1 MLKRMWEGDLT
12 LEDNQRINTR
22 VIGISGLEL
31 PSMLQGK
38 YKIILVQNDMSFVTL
53 TCIYMSIILIAK
65 RHLLCMS
72 DK

>member
-12 LEDNQRINTR
+12 LEDKQRIKTR
-22 VIGISGLEL
+22 MIGENGLEL

-38 YKIILVQNDMSFVTL
+38 YKIIQVQNYMLFVTL
-53 TCIYMSIILIAK
+53 TCIYMSVVSISR
-65 RHLLCMS
+65 RHVLCMS

>member
-1 MLKRMWEGDLT
+1 MLKRMWKGGLT
-12 LEDNQRINTR
+12 LEYKQIINTR
-22 VIGISGLEL
+22 VIGINALEL

-53 TCIYMSIILIAK
+53 TCMYMSVISIAR
-65 RHLLCMS
+65 RHLSCMS